1 MKRATGIADRPAVG
15 CLALCCG
22 AVLAGCAAAPP
33 ARNPVPAE
41 LVNVAL
47 IAGIP
52 EARSPG
58 DVVAPFTE
66 EWLQAGTEEELRSR
80 FGGVMDTE
88 HSYLAI
94 SGGGANGAYAAGL
107 LVGWS
112 EEGSRP
118 EFTLVTGVSTGALA
132 APFAF
137 LGAEYDDQLREIY
150 TTFDTE
156 DLIEDRGFL
165 ALFRQ
170 DSLEDSA
177 PLRAMIARYVDDELI
192 AELAAEHARG
202 RALLVGTTNID
213 TMRPIV
219 WNLTLIAASGAPQ
232 RGQLI
237 RDILLA
243 SAAIP
248 VGLPPVLFEVEANGQ
263 TYDEMHVDGGATS
276 QIFFYPIGLDW
287 KLVLDRLNV
296 PGQPNLYV
304 IRNARLEPTHEVIE
318 RRTMDIGFRTIES
331 LLRTQG
337 LGDLYRI
344 YLASEVDGL
353 AYHGAAIPDDFT
365 ETSAEFF
372 DSVYMQKLFDLGYE
386 LALGGYPW
394 SERPPGM

>member
-1 MKRATGIADRPAVG
+1 MRNATIIEDRSSVG
-15 CLALCCG
+15 WIVVLCG
-22 AVLAGCAAAPP
+22 AVLAGCASAPP
-33 ARNPVPAE
+33 RNAVPEE
-41 LVNVAL
+41 LADAAL

-52 EARSPG
+52 EARFAG
-58 DVVAPFTE
+58 DEPPPYIE
-66 EWLQAGTEEELRSR
+66 EWLGADTEEEMRAR
-80 FGGVMDTE
+80 FAGVMDIE
-88 HSYLAI
+88 HHYLAI

-118 EFTLVTGVSTGALA
+118 TFTIVTGISTGALA

-137 LGAEYDDQLREIY
+137 LGSEYDDELREIY

-156 DLIEDRGFL
+156 DLVESRGIF

-170 DSLEDSA
+170 DALEDSA
-177 PLRAMIARYVDDELI
+177 PLRAMIARYVDENMI
-192 AELAAEHARG
+192 AELAAEHASG

-213 TMRPIV
+213 SMRPII
-219 WNLTLIAASGAPQ
+219 WNLTRIAASDAPQ
-232 RGQLI
+232 RTELI

-243 SAAIP
+243 SASIP

-263 TYDEMHVDGGATS
+263 MYDEMHVDGGATS
-276 QIFFYPIGLDW
+276 QVFFYPIGLDW
-287 KLVLDRLNV
+287 ESVLDRLNV
-296 PGQPNLYV
+296 PGQPDLYV
-304 IRNARLEPTHEVIE
+304 IRNARIEPTHEIIE
-318 RRTMDIGFRTIES
+318 RRSTDIGFRTIES

-344 YLASEVDGL
+344 YLAAELDGL
-353 AYHGAAIPDDFT
+353 EYHGAAIPEDFT

-372 DSVYMQKLFDLGYE
+372 DPVYMQKLFDLGFE
-386 LALGGYPW
+386 LARDGYPW